1 MWFNK
6 IVKIGQRSALVASD
20 LYDLDSDL
28 QGKLLADKWKELWSK
43 DVKGL
48 SNLPFSVH
56 PDV

>member
-28 QGKLLADKWKELWSK
+28 QGKLLADQWKELWSK

-48 SNLPFSVH
+48 PNSPTLNSR
-56 PDV
+56 